1 MALSKL
7 ALALAV
13 APSAALVA
21 PSAKVASTKLSAEG
35 KLDEIPEDT
44 NRFTSRL
51 ATQEGFCLDLPGAL
65 APMGQWDPA
74 GFTSEA
80 SDNDIRR
87 YREAETQHGRVAM
100 LAVIGFLVAE
110 SWHPLFADVTGPA
123 IDHLTQVRQEYP
135 AFFEIG
141 ALVIGGLE
149 VNRALV
155 GWAFPD
161 SREKVRAP
169 RPFCQFDGVASKA
182 SMLHRRVGSV
192 TRRDT
197 AETLSTRRD
206 AETPSTRLAEAHVSL
221 STQAGLLNEDY
232 YPGDV
237 GFDPLGLK
245 PTDPEAFAE
254 MQTKE
259 LQNGSL
265 AMLAAAG
272 FLAQELV
279 NHKPI
284 LETLKLLILDDSEIS
299 KNLGINLCGNQ
310 MTRRIAIDATPARWR
325 GGVGLSRLEHPTHW
339 LICAQA
345 STSRRATSRRWS
357 SSSRPRR
364 RTRSSKREHTVP
376 EEAAARG
383 GRVNVARRRARSPRR
398 RVAAARRPV
407 FVSFKKSALLI
418 FIDALPPRRLM
429 TGSARSVVNK
439 PRGKRPASSR
449 RLLFSLT
456 APRRRAPRC
465 QPLKRGARWRR
476 VLLE

>member
-21 PSAKVASTKLSAEG
+21 PSAKVSSTKLSAEG

-182 SMLHRRVGSV
+182 SPSP
-192 TRRDT
+192 
-197 AETLSTRRD
+197 
-206 AETPSTRLAEAHVSL
+206 ETPSTRTWKLTCL
-221 STQAGLLNEDY
+221 SQRRRA
-232 YPGDV
+232 
-237 GFDPLGLK
+237 
-245 PTDPEAFAE
+245 
-254 MQTKE
+254 
-259 LQNGSL
+259 S
-265 AMLAAAG
+265 
-272 FLAQELV
+272 
-279 NHKPI
+279 
-284 LETLKLLILDDSEIS
+284 S
-299 KNLGINLCGNQ
+299 
-310 MTRRIAIDATPARWR
+310 TRT
-325 GGVGLSRLEHPTHW
+325 T
-339 LICAQA
+339 
-345 STSRRATSRRWS
+345 TRATSAS
-357 SSSRPRR
+357 
-364 RTRSSKREHTVP
+364 TRSAS
-376 EEAAARG
+376 
-383 GRVNVARRRARSPRR
+383 SPR
-398 RVAAARRPV
+398 
-407 FVSFKKSALLI
+407 I
-418 FIDALPPRRLM
+418 PR
-429 TGSARSVVNK
+429 S
-439 PRGKRPASSR
+439 
-449 RLLFSLT
+449 
-456 APRRRAPRC
+456 
-465 QPLKRGARWRR
+465 
-476 VLLE
+476 